1 VNCAYGSLLPA
12 LSLEYQE
19 YIVKKRTIIL
29 ASAALALLVST
40 GVVFALWS
48 AQGTGSGR
56 AQATTAVTAT
66 VTPVDC
72 SATPGCI
79 DLYPGFTD
87 GDVYFTIT
95 NPNPY
100 AITFTDMTAGA
111 ITVDAAHAAACPAT
125 SITVTSP
132 VSGLSLVAPA
142 ASTTA
147 QLSIDDVVTMI
158 LAAPDGCQGASF
170 DIELTLAGDQS

>member
-1 VNCAYGSLLPA
+1 M
-12 LSLEYQE
+12 
-19 YIVKKRTIIL
+19 KKRTIVVGG
-29 ASAALALLVST
+29 AALALLVSA
-40 GVVFALWS
+40 GVVLGLWS

-66 VTPVDC
+66 VTPVNC
-72 SATPGCI
+72 TPSPACAN
-79 DLYPGFTD
+79 LYPGFTD
-87 GDVYFTIT
+87 GDLYFTIT

-100 AITFTDMTAGA
+100 EITFTDMTAGA

-125 SITVTSP
+125 SITVDSP
-132 VSGLSLVAPA
+132 VTGLSLVAPA

-158 LAAPDGCQGASF
+158 LAAPNGCQGASF
-170 DIELTLAGDQS
+170 DIVLTLTGAQS

>member
-1 VNCAYGSLLPA
+1 M
-12 LSLEYQE
+12 
-19 YIVKKRTIIL
+19 KKRPIIVGG
-29 ASAALALLVST
+29 AALAVLVSA
-40 GVVFALWS
+40 GVAFGLWS

-72 SATPGCI
+72 TPSPACA
-79 DLYPGFTD
+79 DLYPGFAD
-87 GDVYFTIT
+87 GDLYFTIT
-95 NPNPY
+95 NANPY
-100 AITFTDMTAGA
+100 DITFTDMSAGA
-111 ITVDAAHAAACPAT
+111 ITVDAGHAAACPAS
-125 SITVTSP
+125 SISVDSP

-170 DIELTLAGDQS
+170 DVVLTLTGTQS